1 MLGFE
6 QRSSGT
12 GSIRSANFATTPALC
27 IFCVCYVEL
36 DEEMAQSANC
46 LKLCPFL
53 QVLLRHVHHRHLDQV
68 FGHFGDLPQ
77 VADHFLGRK
86 EGHDDRRGRQ
96 PHVRRHPTSCRHDG
110 EDDLLNSRSIYPLPD
125 VLSLV

>member
-6 QRSSGT
+6 HLSSCT
-12 GSIRSANFATTPALC
+12 ESIRSANCATTPALG
-27 IFCVCYVEL
+27 
-36 DEEMAQSANC
+36 SAGC
-46 LKLCPFL
+46 LKRRPFL

-110 EDDLLNSRSIYPLPD
+110 EDDLLNSRSIYPFPD